1 MSIQIKGTTLYTVPE
16 ISKVL
21 NVTTTTTRHYIK
33 QGKLMGRKL
42 NGRWVI
48 AYDDLLQYL
57 KLF

>member
-1 MSIQIKGTTLYTVPE
+1 MPIQIKDTTLYTVPE
-16 ISKVL
+16 ISQVL
-21 NVTTTTTRHYIK
+21 NVTTTTIRHYIR

-48 AYDDLLQYL
+48 SYDDLIQYI

>member
-1 MSIQIKGTTLYTVPE
+1 MPLQIKDTTLYTVPE
-16 ISKVL
+16 ISQVL
-21 NVTTTTTRHYIK
+21 NVTTTTIRHYIS

-48 AYDDLLQYL
+48 SYDDLIQYI

>member
-1 MSIQIKGTTLYTVPE
+1 MPIQINDATLYTVPE
-16 ISKVL
+16 ISQVL
-21 NVTTTTTRHYIK
+21 NVTTTTIRHYIS

-48 AYDDLLQYL
+48 SYDDLIQYI